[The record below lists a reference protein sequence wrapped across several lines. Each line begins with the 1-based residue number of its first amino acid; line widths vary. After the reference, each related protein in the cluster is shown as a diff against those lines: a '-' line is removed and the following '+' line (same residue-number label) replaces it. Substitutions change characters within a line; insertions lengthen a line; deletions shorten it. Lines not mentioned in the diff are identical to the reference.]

1 VVDAMSDSSDEQSG
15 DEEDVAG
22 RGFLKRWED
31 SDALK
36 GTLKSGVEIL
46 LESCFKQL
54 EQMIRNDA
62 IALPEEVKALPTKKE
77 KIYRLALITLRC
89 TGWQLC
95 QSDAATGID
104 AGVATLLRFV
114 LALDPTNDA
123 VQELLENPSD
133 IKLVFRYL
141 LYTLP
146 ALFDIMC
153 CDDRMTAVAGQI
165 LGTLEAAAFLTSP
178 AILAHEA
185 FWCTD
190 MSKIYVDRNNDV
202 GAKAHV
208 TKWRVYAGFFKNLS
222 FLILRDPFEGLEE
235 GESMFGAAKQTAAF
249 MIALAEK
256 GVSDVT

>member
-1 VVDAMSDSSDEQSG
+1 MNASRLLAPPRAQMSDSSDEQSG

-123 VQELLENPSD
+123 VQEARARHLALASPPRARRRPLPGLVVADVPHQHTAAALHAAAPRRSHISHISQISQISHTSLPS
-133 IKLVFRYL
+133 LATAPREPVGHQARVP
-141 LYTLP
+141 LP
-146 ALFDIMC
+146 AVH
-153 CDDRMTAVAGQI
+153 AAGA
-165 LGTLEAAAFLTSP
+165 LR
-178 AILAHEA
+178 H
-185 FWCTD
+185 
-190 MSKIYVDRNNDV
+190 
-202 GAKAHV
+202 HV
-208 TKWRVYAGFFKNLS
+208 
-222 FLILRDPFEGLEE
+222 LR
-235 GESMFGAAKQTAAF
+235 
-249 MIALAEK
+249 
-256 GVSDVT
+256 